1 MYTYPGAKLL
11 FMGSELGERGEWRHQ
26 GQLPWELRDS
36 PPHAGLFQVVAD
48 LNRLYRDD
56 PALHRGQFH
65 HGCFEWID
73 CHDATQSVLS
83 YLRWDGSD
91 FRVVVLN
98 FTPVVRRDYRIG
110 VPSPGTYREVFNSDS
125 RFYGGGDVGNGP
137 TIASEPL
144 SWMGQAQSLALTLP
158 PLAGVVLTLEEGAP

>member
-1 MYTYPGAKLL
+1 
-11 FMGSELGERGEWRHQ
+11 
-26 GQLPWELRDS
+26 
-36 PPHAGLFQVVAD
+36 
-48 LNRLYRDD
+48 
-56 PALHRGQFH
+56 
-65 HGCFEWID
+65 
-73 CHDATQSVLS
+73 
-83 YLRWDGSD
+83 
-91 FRVVVLN
+91 
-98 FTPVVRRDYRIG
+98 VVRRDYRIG